1 MSNNEDSTASIENY
15 TLLGT
20 MFLVIATPLVFII
33 LKTILSNTKELS
45 KPGVENCTCSK
56 CCERVVNYHSRK
68 YREKFTKGF
77 WFKVLITVVLIYF
90 TYKSFAYVSDESE
103 KINYKDF
110 DPYEILNVKY
120 SSSPAEI
127 KKAYR
132 KLMTSH
138 HPDKQIR
145 PGMPAKEV
153 EAIRKNFIR
162 IVKAY
167 EILTDPVKKENF
179 ERFGDPDGPKGIDRV
194 LPTFLTNK
202 KLHLPII
209 IVFLVI
215 VMIVLPLYVMLY
227 LRGDSDYDENGN
239 SKTNQS
245 IFYYYLN
252 EHTQPKHI
260 PYIVGNAVEFKDFK
274 VRSED
279 EKELNELWSLC
290 KPFTPTSKKDNIS
303 YSNKKA
309 ITLLYAWL
317 SRMDNISSALKEDTK
332 VVVVKSALY
341 VLPQMISFSSM
352 INKLKQENKKLKTF
366 GISCTRSIYEFSQC
380 IHQRLWFDFSP
391 FLQLPYLDQDDIKN
405 YVKKEKKNAFEFNKF
420 LKSDS
425 DTKEKHLD
433 LIKPELTSSQKTEIL
448 KVSSFIPIFTPSVHY
463 YVAGLD
469 DILVR
474 DFVTIDIKV
483 NRINRQNDSLKTGMP
498 HSEYFPEYFEE
509 KIGVLLSIYDVKEDT
524 RKLISD
530 DVLTFPGKEISFS
543 IGYQPQ
549 EVSQLIYIIKG

>member
-1 MSNNEDSTASIENY
+1 MSGNDDATASIENY

-20 MFLVIATPLVFII
+20 LFLVIACPLVYSI
-33 LKTILSNTKELS
+33 LKTVMSSSNELN
-45 KPGVENCTCSK
+45 KFDVINCSCLKCS
-56 CCERVVNYHSRK
+56 ERVVNYHAKK
-68 YREKFTKGF
+68 YRAKFTKGF
-77 WFKVLITVVLIYF
+77 WFKVLLTIVIVYF
-90 TYKSFAYVSDESE
+90 TYSSFAYVSDESE

-110 DPYEILNVKY
+110 DPYDILNVKY
-120 SSSPAEI
+120 TSTSSDI

-145 PGMPAKEV
+145 PGMSPKEV

-167 EILTDPVKKENF
+167 EILTDPVKKDNF
-179 ERFGDPDGPKGIDRV
+179 ERYGDPDGPKGLDRV
-194 LPTFLTNK
+194 LPTFLSNK

-209 IVFLVI
+209 ICFLVI
-215 VMIVLPLYVMLY
+215 VMIILPLYVMLY

-245 IFYYYLN
+245 IYYYYLN

-260 PYIVGNAVEFKDFK
+260 PYIVGNSVEYKDLK
-274 VRSED
+274 VRTEE

-290 KPFTPTSKKDNIS
+290 KPFTPTSKKDNVS
-303 YSNKKA
+303 FSNKKA

-317 SRMDNISSALKEDTK
+317 SRMDNISNALKEDTK
-332 VVVVKSALY
+332 IVVIKAALSI
-341 VLPQMISFSSM
+341 LPQMISFSTM
-352 INKLKQENKKLKTF
+352 INKLKQDNKKLKTF

-380 IHQRLWFDFSP
+380 VHQRLWFDFSP
-391 FLQLPYLDQDDIKN
+391 FLQLPYLNQDDVKD
-405 YVKKEKKNAFEFNKF
+405 YVKKAKKEALDFGKF
-420 LKSDS
+420 LKANHE
-425 DTKEKHLD
+425 TKERHLE
-433 LIKPELTSSQKTEIL
+433 IMKPNLASNQKSEII
-448 KVSSFIPIFTPSVHY
+448 KVSCFLPIFTPSVHF

-474 DFVTIDIKV
+474 DFVTIDINV
-483 NRINRQNDSLKTGMP
+483 NRINRDDPLLKTGMP
-498 HSEYFPEYFEE
+498 HSEYFPERFEE
-509 KIGVLLSIYDVKEDT
+509 KIGVLLSLYDAKEDS

-530 DVLTFPGKEISFS
+530 DVLSFPGKDITFS
-543 IGYQPQ
+543 IGYQPL
-549 EVSQLIYIIKG
+549 EVS